1 MIRLQS
7 LTVLSPE
14 SVWDF
19 KIKWAGMEEKMVTT
33 GQMTGYAMAIAL
45 PLLAA
50 LIPFCIFWKRSS
62 KIERGMLGAVGY
74 GTSSYKEVNEIAL
87 EKYLENL

>member
-1 MIRLQS
+1 
-7 LTVLSPE
+7 
-14 SVWDF
+14 
-19 KIKWAGMEEKMVTT
+19 MVTT

-74 GTSSYKEVNEIAL
+74 GLMGYFWQGRFNFWGGEVSKGKGLCVGLQYSNGTTKKVLIP
-87 EKYLENL
+87 